1 MKILLIRPDMI
12 GDCLLITPAIHLLK
26 QKYPNSKLSILCL
39 EYTKSIFEN
48 NPDIDEVI
56 TDKESIKP
64 KKFDLSIHFFNELKY
79 ALLAKQAGIPIRIGD
94 TSKPLISWLYTQKA
108 KQNWN
113 NLFLHEV
120 EHNCELL
127 KPLGIDIANPPPM
140 QLSVPKEGEEFAKKF
155 AGKIIGIHL
164 GTGKGNK
171 AYLAE
176 RFAKIVDE
184 LIERH
189 QATVILTGSK
199 KELKASEIIMRTCK
213 HKPIN
218 LVHKTNLNQLIGII
232 SKMDIFIGT
241 DTGPLHIAAAL
252 GKKIVAI
259 FATKFVK
266 PSEWGP
272 WKTPH
277 IIVRKKIKCN
287 LSCLP
292 AKCLFDDCLKQIQ
305 PKEIINA
312 VDKLLEGKTHSEE
325 DWLRLSYNILTN
337 DEKTYT
343 ELSSE
348 RYNVVKLSSYSIF
361 DIIKII
367 KKEDINV
374 IHWVGNS
381 GKINI
386 SLARLLSTP
395 SAPIPPLLIIDKKRK
410 SSNYKELIDRYNK
423 AFRQRKYL

>member
-1 MKILLIRPDMI
+1 MI

-26 QKYPNSKLSILCL
+26 QKYPNSKISILCK
-39 EYTKSIFEN
+39 EYTKLIFEN

-56 TDKESIKP
+56 LDCNHSILLKKIKA
-64 KKFDLSIHFFNELKY
+64 KKFDLSIHFYNEFPY
-79 ALLAKQAGIPIRIGD
+79 AMLAKRANIPNRIGD
-94 TSKPLISWLYTQKA
+94 TSKPLVSWLYTIKA

-120 EHNCELL
+120 EHNCKLL
-127 KPLGIDIANPPPM
+127 KPLGIDISSPPPM
-140 QLSVPKEGEEFAKKF
+140 QLGVPKEGEAFAKKYT
-155 AGKIIGIHL
+155 GKIIGIHL

-176 RFAKIVDE
+176 RFAKIVDQ
-184 LIERH
+184 LIEKH

-199 KELKASEIIMRTCK
+199 KELKSSETIMKTCK

-218 LVHKTNLNQLIGII
+218 LVNKTNLNQLIGII
-232 SKMDIFIGT
+232 SKMDVYIGT

-252 GKKIVAI
+252 SRKIVAI
-259 FATKFVK
+259 FGTKFVK
-266 PSEWGP
+266 PSQWGP

-277 IIVRKKIKCN
+277 ILVRKKIKCN

-305 PKEIINA
+305 PQEIINA
-312 VDKLLEGKTHSEE
+312 VDELLEGKTHSKE
-325 DWLRLSYNILTN
+325 DWLRLSYNLLTN
-337 DEKTYT
+337 DEKIYT
-343 ELSSE
+343 ELSSQ
-348 RYNVVKLSSYSIF
+348 RYNVIQLSGYSILE
-361 DIIKII
+361 IIKII

-374 IHWVGNS
+374 IHWVGKS

-395 SAPIPPLLIIDKKRK
+395 TAPIPPLLIIENTKKP
-410 SSNYKELIDRYNK
+410 SNYQELIDRYNK
-423 AFRQRKYL
+423 AFSQRKYL